1 MLHCS
6 VAGRNAAKSDIVAP
20 MTDPPDFA
28 ALARQYLE
36 LWEDQLAAMAAD
48 PTLAAQ
54 SARFF
59 ETMGAAGAAANPQ
72 ATAQMAAM
80 AQQFMTLA
88 GLAAGGKADDGNSS
102 GGDTTDVPT
111 KRSSARPTPAAAA
124 SGDSAQQLAQLTSRL
139 AALEERLDRLEA
151 GSGGARSSARPAT
164 GKRRSSPKAKKGA
177 KRKPS
182 KSKKD

>member
-1 MLHCS
+1 M
-6 VAGRNAAKSDIVAP
+6 AD
-20 MTDPPDFA
+20 TPDFA
-28 ALARQYLE
+28 ALARQYLD

-59 ETMGAAGAAANPQ
+59 ETMGQAEAATNPV

-88 GLAAGGKADDGNSS
+88 GLAAGGTAGNGEPT
-102 GGDTTDVPT
+102 GGDATDGPTPNTTAGP
-111 KRSSARPTPAAAA
+111 APAAAA
-124 SGDSAQQLAQLTSRL
+124 SGDSTQQLAQLTSRL

-151 GSGGARSSARPAT
+151 GSGGARGGTKPAT
-164 GKRRSSPKAKKGA
+164 GKRRGSTTAKSGGQRTRSKPKKK
-177 KRKPS
+177 
-182 KSKKD
+182 

>member
-1 MLHCS
+1 MLQCS

-20 MTDPPDFA
+20 MTETPDFA
-28 ALARQYLE
+28 ALARDYLD

-48 PTLAAQ
+48 PTIAEQ

-59 ETMGAAGAAANPQ
+59 DTMGQAGAAANPL

-88 GLAAGGKADDGNSS
+88 GLAAGGKADNGE
-102 GGDTTDVPT
+102 TTVRGT
-111 KRSSARPTPAAAA
+111 ERTPPGATAAAA
-124 SGDSAQQLAQLTSRL
+124 APGDSAQQLAEFASRL

-151 GSGGARSSARPAT
+151 GAGGTRRRAKPAAR
-164 GKRRSSPKAKKGA
+164 KRRSTPAKGDTGTKRAKPKQ
-177 KRKPS
+177 
-182 KSKKD
+182 D